1 MSSPEVQMP
10 NPSRAA
16 RAAVAIAL
24 AVLALGACGSGDNS
38 PKTSTTMASS
48 TTASAG
54 STGTSSGGP
63 GTSAAAG
70 EQTIAI
76 QAFKFNPTPLPTKPG
91 KVTVVILD
99 DGVPHS
105 LTADDKSF
113 DTGVFKKENGP
124 KTITLSKTGTFN
136 YHCEVHSFMKGVI
149 EVS

>member
-1 MSSPEVQMP
+1 MVAPALV
-10 NPSRAA
+10 AA
-16 RAAVAIAL
+16 ATLAVA
-24 AVLALGACGSGDNS
+24 ACGSDDDKSSSN
-38 PKTSTTMASS
+38 STTSS
-48 TTASAG
+48 SATTGGA
-54 STGTSSGGP
+54 TGTSSGP

-76 QAFKFNPTPLPTKPG
+76 QSFKFNPTPLPTKTG

-113 DTGVFKKENGP
+113 ETGVFKKENGP

-136 YHCEVHSFMKGVI
+136 YHCEVHTFMKGVI
-149 EVS
+149 QVS

>member
-1 MSSPEVQMP
+1 MP

-16 RAAVAIAL
+16 LAPVAVAVA
-24 AVLALGACGSGDNS
+24 ALALGACGSGGHE
-38 PKTSTTMASS
+38 PKTSTTVASS

-54 STGTSSGGP
+54 STGTSSGP

-76 QAFKFNPTPLPTKPG
+76 QAFKFNPTPLSTKPG
-91 KVTVVILD
+91 KVTVAILD

-113 DTGVFKKENGP
+113 DTGVFKKEDGP

-149 EVS
+149 QVVG

>member
-1 MSSPEVQMP
+1 MSI
-10 NPSRAA
+10 PSRFVQVPAA
-16 RAAVAIAL
+16 ISVVVAM
-24 AVLALGACGSGDNS
+24 LALGACSSDDNE
-38 PKTSTTMASS
+38 PKTSTTASS
-48 TTASAG
+48 TTATSSGA
-54 STGTSSGGP
+54 TGTSASP
-63 GTSAAAG
+63 ATSAAAG

-76 QAFKFNPTPLPTKPG
+76 QAFKFNPTPLSTKQG

-113 DTGVFKKENGP
+113 DTGVFKKETGP

>member
-1 MSSPEVQMP
+1 MP
-10 NPSRAA
+10 NPSRFVLAPVTG
-16 RAAVAIAL
+16 AVVLAI
-24 AVLALGACGSGDNS
+24 VALGACGSGDNE
-38 PKTSTTMASS
+38 PKTSTTVTS
-48 TTASAG
+48 TTATSAG
-54 STGTSSGGP
+54 ATGTSSGP

-76 QAFKFNPTPLPTKPG
+76 QAFKFNPTPLSTKPG

-113 DTGVFKKENGP
+113 DTGVFKKETGP
-124 KTITLSKTGTFN
+124 KTITLSKTGTFS

>member
-1 MSSPEVQMP
+1 MSLVSVV
-10 NPSRAA
+10 
-16 RAAVAIAL
+16 VAT
-24 AVLALGACGSGDNS
+24 LALGACGSGGNKA
-38 PKTSTTMASS
+38 KTSTTVSS
-48 TTASAG
+48 TTPTSG
-54 STGTSSGGP
+54 RSPGTSSGS

-70 EQTIAI
+70 EQVIAI
-76 QAFKFNPTPLPTKPG
+76 QNFKFNPTPLTTKPG
-91 KVTVVILD
+91 KVTVVIMD

-136 YHCEVHSFMKGVI
+136 YHCEVHTFMKGAF